1 MASMAQVPYSI
12 PDKLFF
18 RIGDVAKILNVKPHV
33 LRFWETEFPEVA
45 PSKVQNKQRL
55 YKRSDVE
62 ELIRIHDLLY
72 SQKFTIAGARKKLKE
87 LKRSSRAEDEARQMD
102 FGLGAEPANLD
113 EIRAVIAEMDAFIKN

>member
-1 MASMAQVPYSI
+1 MASMAQGSYTI
-12 PDKLFF
+12 PDRLFF

-33 LRFWETEFPEVA
+33 LRFWETEFPELA

-62 ELIRIHDLLY
+62 ILIRIHDLLY

-87 LKRSSRAEDEARQMD
+87 LKRTNRAEDDARQMD
-102 FGLGAEPANLD
+102 FGLGTSPVSLD
-113 EIRAVIAEMDAFIKN
+113 DIRAVITEMDAFLKN

>member
-1 MASMAQVPYSI
+1 MAAMAQVSYSI

-62 ELIRIHDLLY
+62 ALIRIHDLLY

-102 FGLGAEPANLD
+102 FGLGVEPANLD